1 VRPRRQGPALLRG
14 PSTSPLDGSET
25 RVVSSTPQGSDP
37 RPSLLWRMSHSLV
50 GHIAL
55 AELLFSAP
63 GFLFFAFQHFEE
75 GTLTLLW
82 AAYLAA
88 VWASFGAA
96 GAALLWYAVSA
107 PLIRARSARV
117 PSNNRWRGP

>member
-1 VRPRRQGPALLRG
+1 VRPDAASG
-14 PSTSPLDGSET
+14 PSTSPLDGSDT
-25 RVVSSTPQGSDP
+25 QVVSSSPQGSNQ
-37 RPSLLWRMSHSLV
+37 RPSLLGRMSHSLL
-50 GHIAL
+50 GHIVL

-63 GFLFFAFQHFEE
+63 LFIFFAYQHFEE
-75 GTLTLLW
+75 GTLTVAW

-88 VWASFGAA
+88 VCVSFGAA